1 MLAVSACVAGCDASD
16 EAPVRPRDAD
26 IPLKAPPPNMQVP
39 APLPGAI
46 CEVNVVGTGLIDL
59 EEEYLPGVVTCE
71 NGGADIEALKA
82 QAISARS
89 VAYYNMETSGE
100 ICDSQGC
107 QVFSC
112 GNAPTAE
119 AIQAVQETSGMY
131 LMYNSTLTYGF
142 YVAGDNNT
150 SGPDCVGVGGST
162 EQWITYNSGQSG
174 FDVEQTALG
183 FVHPT
188 DDPSYG
194 QNRGC
199 MGQWGARCLEEGGAD
214 YMDILRFY
222 YGEDIEVVQ
231 AQGECVLPVDTTEG
245 GSDSDPTTGDAT
257 GGGEESGAG
266 PTGGSDPTD
275 PGGDAE
281 TGDGEAGTGPG
292 VDSVSGTGP
301 GNGSDAEGSDSDATG
316 PTAGETGLASDGA
329 LPDGFGE
336 DASNSGCNCTS
347 GRNDLG
353 PTASL
358 WGLLLLG
365 LRRRRA
371 RRA

>member
-1 MLAVSACVAGCDASD
+1 
-16 EAPVRPRDAD
+16 
-26 IPLKAPPPNMQVP
+26 MQVP

-46 CEVNVVGTGLIDL
+46 CEVNVIGTGLIDL
-59 EEEYLPGVVTCE
+59 EEVYLPGVVTCE

-107 QVFSC
+107 QVYSC
-112 GNAPTAE
+112 GNEPTAE

-150 SGPDCVGVGGST
+150 SGPGCVGVSGST

-174 FDVEQTALG
+174 FDVEQTDLG

-231 AQGECVLPVDTTEG
+231 AEGECVLPVDTTEG
-245 GSDSDPTTGDAT
+245 GSESDSASTSGDET
-257 GGGEESGAG
+257 GGGEETGGG

-275 PGGDAE
+275 PSGDDD
-281 TGDGEAGTGPG
+281 TGNGEAGTGPG
-292 VDSVSGTGP
+292 DGGVGETGP
-301 GNGSDAEGSDSDATG
+301 GNGSDADDSDGDPSGTPG
-316 PTAGETGLASDGA
+316 GGTAMIDDA

-336 DASNSGCNCTS
+336 DATNSGCNCAS
-347 GRNDLG
+347 GSGEGG
-353 PTASL
+353 PVAGL
-358 WGLLLLG
+358 FGLLLLG
-365 LRRRRA
+365 LRRRRSS
-371 RRA
+371 